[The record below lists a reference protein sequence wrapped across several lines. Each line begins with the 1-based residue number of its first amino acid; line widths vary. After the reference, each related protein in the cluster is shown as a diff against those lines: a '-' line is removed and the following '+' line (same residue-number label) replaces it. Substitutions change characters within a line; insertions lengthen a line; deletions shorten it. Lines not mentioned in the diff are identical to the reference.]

1 MPRRNDLENILIIG
15 SGPIVIGQACEFDY
29 SGTQACRVLKSEGY
43 RVILANSNPATI
55 MTDPDFADRTYIEP
69 LTPEILARII
79 EREKP
84 DAVLPTLGGQTG
96 LNLAMALHGQGLVG
110 VPGTPELIGA
120 NAEAIAT
127 AEDRDKFKQAM
138 LEIGLRVPRS
148 GIAHDMEEADR
159 VLAEI
164 GLPVIIRPAY
174 ILGGRGTG
182 IANTLAEFR
191 AVARNG
197 LDASPISEILIETS
211 IVGWKEYELEV
222 MRDRKDNCVIICSI
236 ENFDPMGVHTGDSI
250 TVAPAQTLSDVEY
263 QAMRDAAFACIR
275 RVGVETGGSNV
286 QFALNPADGEMVVI
300 EMNPRVSRSSALASK
315 ATGFPIAK
323 IAAKLAVGYTLD
335 EIPNDITKMTPASF
349 EPTIDYVVT
358 KIPRWAFEKLPGTS
372 GVLGTQMQSV
382 GEAMAIGRTFPESL
396 QKGLRS
402 LEQGRLGLN
411 ADPGEKAFESMT
423 DAEILA
429 RAAVP
434 TPERIF
440 QVGEAIRRGLTA
452 EVQQATQI
460 DPWFVDQ
467 MAMIVEERKV
477 IEGTD
482 PAAWGRAQWRRAK
495 RLGFAD
501 AQIAH
506 LTACD
511 EDAIRSLREAAGVF
525 PTYKTVDTCS
535 AEFAANTPYHYS
547 SWEDEDEVRESP
559 RERVLILGSGP
570 NRIGQGIEFDY
581 CCVHA
586 SFALRDAGYE
596 TVMLNCNPETVSTDY
611 DTSDRLYFEPL
622 TKEDVLNVIAAET
635 RAAGGRAPKV
645 IVSLGGQ
652 TPLKLSGQIPRE
664 LVAGTSPESI
674 DLAED
679 REKWN
684 ELCDR
689 LSIPQP
695 PGGTAVHFDQAREIA
710 LRVGFPVLVRP
721 SYVLGGRAMQ
731 IVHDTAA
738 LEKAMEELSRF
749 GTLGREGGLS
759 AERPV
764 LVDHFLA
771 GATEVDVDAIRDHTG
786 DVVIGG
792 VMEHVEEAGV
802 HSGDSAC
809 AIPPQTLPRWV
820 VEVIEAYTC
829 SIAEAL
835 DVRGLINVQYAVM
848 GTAVYV
854 IEANPRASRTVPFV
868 AKATGVPLAKVA
880 SRVMLG
886 ATLAELRAEGL
897 LRDPV
902 QGGHVSV
909 KEAVLP
915 FNRFPEVD
923 TALGPEMRSTGEVM
937 GIDVSFG
944 RAYVKSQSAA
954 GTTLPTGG
962 LVFLSLNDTDKPA
975 GLVVAKRLRD
985 LGLGIAATTGT
996 AEYLAKFGQP
1006 VDKVIGK
1013 ISQMSNG
1020 SGMANAVDLIT
1031 DGAISFVVNTPHG
1044 RGSREDGEAIR
1055 KAANANRVPSVT
1067 TVEAALAAVNGLVE
1081 QRLSEVSVR
1090 SLQEYHGRS

>member
-1 MPRRNDLENILIIG
+1 
-15 SGPIVIGQACEFDY
+15 
-29 SGTQACRVLKSEGY
+29 
-43 RVILANSNPATI
+43 
-55 MTDPDFADRTYIEP
+55 
-69 LTPEILARII
+69 
-79 EREKP
+79 
-84 DAVLPTLGGQTG
+84 
-96 LNLAMALHGQGLVG
+96 
-110 VPGTPELIGA
+110 
-120 NAEAIAT
+120 
-127 AEDRDKFKQAM
+127 
-138 LEIGLRVPRS
+138 
-148 GIAHDMEEADR
+148 
-159 VLAEI
+159 
-164 GLPVIIRPAY
+164 
-174 ILGGRGTG
+174 
-182 IANTLAEFR
+182 
-191 AVARNG
+191 
-197 LDASPISEILIETS
+197 
-211 IVGWKEYELEV
+211 
-222 MRDRKDNCVIICSI
+222 
-236 ENFDPMGVHTGDSI
+236 
-250 TVAPAQTLSDVEY
+250 
-263 QAMRDAAFACIR
+263 
-275 RVGVETGGSNV
+275 
-286 QFALNPADGEMVVI
+286 
-300 EMNPRVSRSSALASK
+300 
-315 ATGFPIAK
+315 
-323 IAAKLAVGYTLD
+323 
-335 EIPNDITKMTPASF
+335 
-349 EPTIDYVVT
+349 
-358 KIPRWAFEKLPGTS
+358 
-372 GVLGTQMQSV
+372 
-382 GEAMAIGRTFPESL
+382 
-396 QKGLRS
+396 
-402 LEQGRLGLN
+402 
-411 ADPGEKAFESMT
+411 
-423 DAEILA
+423 
-429 RAAVP
+429 
-434 TPERIF
+434 
-440 QVGEAIRRGLTA
+440 
-452 EVQQATQI
+452 
-460 DPWFVDQ
+460 
-467 MAMIVEERKV
+467 VEERKV

-495 RLGFAD
+495 RLGFSD

-506 LTACD
+506 LTGSD
-511 EDAIRSLREAAGVF
+511 EDAVRSLRGAAGVF

-622 TKEDVLNVIAAET
+622 TREDVLNVIAAET

-695 PGGTAVHFDQAREIA
+695 PGGTAVSFEQAREIA

-764 LVDHFLA
+764 LVDRFLA

-820 VEVIEAYTC
+820 VEVIEAYTR

-886 ATLAELRAEGL
+886 ATLSELRAEGL
-897 LRDPV
+897 LREPV

-1013 ISQMSNG
+1013 ISQMSDG

-1081 QRLSEVSVR
+1081 QRLSEVTVR
-1090 SLQEYHGRS
+1090 SLQEYHGRA